1 MRRGLIGL
9 ILLALVAVV
18 AVVLTQTNLGQVLQ
32 RGSAPAP
39 VSVAIF
45 YGGEKSAL
53 LADPA
58 VQSILTGR
66 YGVTL
71 DATKAGSVEMVTALD
86 ISGKDCLWPSNEIA
100 VELAKTSGK
109 TVLAEDTIFNSPI
122 VLYACADVAA
132 ALEKAGVV
140 TDRGGI
146 LVADTGYSSIWTRSL
161 IELNGEGQTYL
172 RAAGS
177 LGIVDNRSRLV
188 HVTQRIDGQLAPL
201 QLQCRQVHTNAAVAG
216 A

>member
-39 VSVAIF
+39 VKVAIF

-71 DATKAGSVEMVTALD
+71 DSPGQARKSVKPRKM
-86 ISGKDCLWPSNEIA
+86 PST
-100 VELAKTSGK
+100 LSSR
-109 TVLAEDTIFNSPI
+109 NS
-122 VLYACADVAA
+122 
-132 ALEKAGVV
+132 
-140 TDRGGI
+140 T
-146 LVADTGYSSIWTRSL
+146 
-161 IELNGEGQTYL
+161 
-172 RAAGS
+172 
-177 LGIVDNRSRLV
+177 
-188 HVTQRIDGQLAPL
+188 
-201 QLQCRQVHTNAAVAG
+201 
-216 A
+216 